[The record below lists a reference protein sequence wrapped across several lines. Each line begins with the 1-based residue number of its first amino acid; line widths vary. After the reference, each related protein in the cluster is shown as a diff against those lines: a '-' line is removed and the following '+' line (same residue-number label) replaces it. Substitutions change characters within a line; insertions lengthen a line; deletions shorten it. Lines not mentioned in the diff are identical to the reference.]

1 MTIQKFQ
8 LWHRSLGVI
17 AAIFAV
23 VISGTGLLL
32 NHSDNLGLD
41 EIHVDNDWLL
51 GLYGI
56 NPEKNTVSYRE
67 GDHWVSLVGSHIYV
81 DDRDTGQ
88 QSDTL
93 VGIAFLANTILVAM
107 DDGLLLLPP
116 EAQLTEKISVLPGV
130 RGLII
135 GVGKAAGLNPVLKT
149 QQGVYLGNE
158 DLTAWQPLVAVPIVW
173 SAQEILPEALFHR
186 IMQQHRGSG
195 ISIERLV
202 LDLHSGAILGGYG
215 KYLGDFAAVLIL
227 SLSISGLWVLRLRR
241 RMNLGLEEESSP
253 EE

>member
-56 NPEKNTVSYRE
+56 NPEKNTVSYRA
-67 GDHWVSLVGSHIYV
+67 GDHWVSLVGSRIYV
-81 DDRDTGQ
+81 DDHDTGQ

-93 VGIAFLANTILVAM
+93 AGVAFLADTILVAM
-107 DDGLLLLPP
+107 DDGLLLLTP

-149 QQGVYLGNE
+149 PQGAYLGNE
-158 DLTAWQPLVAVPIVW
+158 DLTAWQPLDAVPIVW
-173 SAQEILPEALFHR
+173 SAPEILPEGLFHR
-186 IMQQHRGSG
+186 IMQRYRGSG

-241 RMNLGLEEESSP
+241 RMNLAQENESF
-253 EE
+253 EGE